1 MTQPFRT
8 FLFEWLLIR
17 QCSTFLYTHAVTLN
31 NYFCREARV
40 NMSGAL
46 DRICM
51 RTTAVLADEVH
62 RDVDLGSINFLY
74 STPVQ

>member
-1 MTQPFRT
+1 
-8 FLFEWLLIR
+8 
-17 QCSTFLYTHAVTLN
+17 
-31 NYFCREARV
+31 
-40 NMSGAL
+40 MSGAL
-46 DRICM
+46 DRICV